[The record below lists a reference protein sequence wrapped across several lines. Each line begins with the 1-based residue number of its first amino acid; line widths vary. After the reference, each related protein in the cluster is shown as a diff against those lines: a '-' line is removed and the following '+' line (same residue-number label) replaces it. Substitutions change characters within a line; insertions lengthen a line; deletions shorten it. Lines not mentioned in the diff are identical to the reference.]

1 MFRIKLDDFNQ
12 NTELI
17 LGMTKFDEYREKFI
31 DRKTIE
37 DVPEDHIVFF
47 VIFFVETYCMEFC
60 KRKFVHK
67 VSRPPLPLKNM
78 LGLILLSEILK
89 ESSARK
95 IADFTKTDSVYK
107 LVMEDIPV
115 SKESVT
121 RYKNY
126 FMPHFKGILGKT
138 VQMAKDLGLSDFI
151 DVSVDGTKIK
161 AYNSNYK
168 VIRKHDLKILI
179 KVLKGE
185 LGKEEVKKLK
195 WNARKFYYD
204 ERKTLTEKLE
214 LLERMYAELQISGQK
229 SVPVNDIEA
238 RWMYNKKNKAEL
250 SYNLQTCVDCA
261 THLILATYISQN
273 PTDDYDLPIV
283 TDMAMK
289 NVGFKFENLLADAGY
304 CNELV
309 IDYLQKSQIEGFIPN
324 ATQSRENKDA
334 LKTNPTS
341 KDNVYIDY
349 INKYI
354 VCFAGYL
361 FPLKYQYREENVKK
375 TSIGKIRLPDKIK
388 SFYSNSEA
396 CKNCFYKDQCL
407 TEKMTNRQYIVY
419 GSEAMIDMLL
429 KMETPEAKEKY
440 SLRPVVES
448 PYGTLKQFY
457 ELNQLPYIGK
467 YKIQG
472 IVNLKSIAYNII
484 RISNLVL
491 CDLLFE
497 NETYMNFVQK
507 TIDKYTAK
515 N

>member
-1 MFRIKLDDFNQ
+1 MAKY
-12 NTELI
+12 
-17 LGMTKFDEYREKFI
+17 DEYREKFI
-31 DRKTIE
+31 ERKTIE
-37 DVPEDHIVFF
+37 DIPEDHIVFF
-47 VIFFVETYCMEFC
+47 VLFFVETYCMDFC
-60 KRKFVHK
+60 KRKIIYK
-67 VSRPPLPLKNM
+67 RSRPPLPLKNM

-107 LVMEDIPV
+107 LVMEGIPV

-126 FMPHFKGILGKT
+126 FMPHFEGILGKT
-138 VQMAKDLGLSDFI
+138 VQMAKDLGLSEFV

-168 VIRKHDLKILI
+168 VIRKHDLKTLI
-179 KVLKGE
+179 QVLKGE
-185 LGKEEVKKLK
+185 LREEEVKNLK
-195 WNARKFYYD
+195 FNARKFYYD
-204 ERKTLTEKLE
+204 ERKSLVEKLE
-214 LLERMYAELQISGQK
+214 LLERMYAELKISGQK

-238 RWMYNKKNKAEL
+238 RWMYNKKNKAEI

-261 THLILATYISQN
+261 THLILATYVSQN

-283 TDMAMK
+283 TDLAMK

-309 IDYLQKSQIEGFIPN
+309 IDYLQKNQIEGFIPN

-334 LKTNPTS
+334 LKINPVS
-341 KDNVYIDY
+341 KDNVYINY
-349 INKYI
+349 LNKFI

-361 FPLKYQYREENVKK
+361 FPLKYQYSEENVKK
-375 TSIGKIRLPDKIK
+375 TSFGTIRLPDKVK

-396 CKNCFYKDQCL
+396 CKNCFYKEQCL

-419 GSEAMIDMLL
+419 GSEAMIEMLL

-467 YKIQG
+467 FKIQG

-484 RISNLVL
+484 RITNLVL
-491 CDLLFE
+491 LDWLFQ
-497 NETYMNFVQK
+497 NETYINFVK
-507 TIDKYTAK
+507 KIIDKYALKT
-515 N
+515 

>member
-1 MFRIKLDDFNQ
+1 MFQIKLDDFNQ
-12 NTELI
+12 DKELNF
-17 LGMTKFDEYREKFI
+17 GMTKYDEYREKFI
-31 DRKTIE
+31 ERRTIE
-37 DVPEDHIVFF
+37 DIPENHIVFF
-47 VIFFVETYCMEFC
+47 VLFFVETYCMEFC
-60 KRKFVHK
+60 KRKIIYK

-78 LGLILLSEILK
+78 LCLILLSEILK

-107 LVMEDIPV
+107 LVMEGIPV
-115 SKESVT
+115 SKYSVT

-126 FMPHFKGILGKT
+126 FMPYFEDILGKT
-138 VQMAKDLGLSDFI
+138 VQLAKDYGLSDFI

-185 LGKEEVKKLK
+185 LCAEEVKKLK
-195 WNARKFYYD
+195 FNARKFYYD
-204 ERKTLTEKLE
+204 KRKTLTEKLE
-214 LLERMYAELQISGQK
+214 LLERMYAELKISGQK

-238 RWMYNKKNKAEL
+238 RWMYNKKNKAEI

-283 TDMAMK
+283 TDLAMK

-309 IDYLQKSQIEGFIPN
+309 IDYLQKNNIEGFIPN

-334 LKTNPTS
+334 LKINPVS

-349 INKYI
+349 LNKFI
-354 VCFAGYL
+354 VCFAGYI
-361 FPLKYQYREENVKK
+361 FPLKYQYTEENVKK
-375 TSIGKIRLPDKIK
+375 TSFGAIRLPDKIK
-388 SFYSNSEA
+388 SFYSNSKA

-407 TEKMTNRQYIVY
+407 TKKMTNRQYIVY
-419 GSEAMIDMLL
+419 GSDAMIEMLL

-467 YKIQG
+467 FKIQG

-484 RISNLVL
+484 RITNLVL
-491 CDLLFE
+491 LDWLFE
-497 NETYMNFVQK
+497 NEAYINFVKK

-515 N
+515 I

>member
-1 MFRIKLDDFNQ
+1 MAKY
-12 NTELI
+12 
-17 LGMTKFDEYREKFI
+17 DEYREKFI
-31 DRKTIE
+31 EQKRIE
-37 DVPEDHIVFF
+37 DVSENHIVFF
-47 VIFFVETYCMEFC
+47 VLFFVETYCMDFC
-60 KRKFVHK
+60 KRKIIYK

-107 LVMEDIPV
+107 LVIEGIPV

-126 FMPHFKGILGKT
+126 FMPYFEGILGKT
-138 VQMAKDLGLSDFI
+138 VQMAKDMGLSEFI

-168 VIRKHDLKILI
+168 VIRKHDLKTLI

-185 LGKEEVKKLK
+185 LCTEEVKNLK
-195 WNARKFYYD
+195 FNARKFYYD
-204 ERKTLTEKLE
+204 KRKTLMEKLE
-214 LLERMYAELQISGQK
+214 LLERMYAELEISGQK

-238 RWMYNKKNKAEL
+238 RWMYNKKNKAEI

-261 THLILATYISQN
+261 THLILATYVSQN

-283 TDMAMK
+283 TDLAMK
-289 NVGFKFENLLADAGY
+289 NVGFKFKNLLADAGY

-309 IDYLQKSQIEGFIPN
+309 IDYLQKNQIDGFIPN

-334 LKTNPTS
+334 LKINPVS
-341 KDNVYIDY
+341 KDNVYINY
-349 INKYI
+349 LNKFI

-361 FPLKYQYREENVKK
+361 FPLKYQYSEENVKK
-375 TSIGKIRLPDKIK
+375 TSFGTIRLPDKVK

-396 CKNCFYKDQCL
+396 CKNCFYKEQCL

-419 GSEAMIDMLL
+419 GSEAMIEMLL

-467 YKIQG
+467 FKIQG

-484 RISNLVL
+484 RITNLVL
-491 CDLLFE
+491 LDWLFQ
-497 NETYMNFVQK
+497 NETYINFVK
-507 TIDKYTAK
+507 KIIDKYALKT
-515 N
+515 

>member
-1 MFRIKLDDFNQ
+1 MNF
-12 NTELI
+12 
-17 LGMTKFDEYREKFI
+17 GMAKYDEYREKFI
-31 DRKTIE
+31 ERKTIE
-37 DVPEDHIVFF
+37 DIPEDHIVFF
-47 VIFFVETYCMEFC
+47 VLFFVETYCMDFC
-60 KRKFVHK
+60 KRKIIYK
-67 VSRPPLPLKNM
+67 RSRPPLPLKNM

-107 LVMEDIPV
+107 LVMEGIPV

-126 FMPHFKGILGKT
+126 FMPHFEGILGKT
-138 VQMAKDLGLSDFI
+138 VQMAKDLGLSEFV

-168 VIRKHDLKILI
+168 VIRKHDLKTLI
-179 KVLKGE
+179 QVLKGE
-185 LGKEEVKKLK
+185 LREEEVKNLK
-195 WNARKFYYD
+195 FNARKFYYD
-204 ERKTLTEKLE
+204 ERKSLVEKLE
-214 LLERMYAELQISGQK
+214 LLERMYAELKISGQK

-238 RWMYNKKNKAEL
+238 RWMYNKKNKAEI

-261 THLILATYISQN
+261 THLILATYVSQN

-283 TDMAMK
+283 TDLAMK

-309 IDYLQKSQIEGFIPN
+309 IDYLQKNQIKGFIPN

-334 LKTNPTS
+334 LKINPVS
-341 KDNVYIDY
+341 KDNVYINY
-349 INKYI
+349 LNKFI
-354 VCFAGYL
+354 VCFAGYI
-361 FPLKYQYREENVKK
+361 FPLKYQYSEENVKK
-375 TSIGKIRLPDKIK
+375 TSFGTIRLPDKVK

-396 CKNCFYKDQCL
+396 CKNCFYKEQCL

-419 GSEAMIDMLL
+419 GSEAMIEMLL

-467 YKIQG
+467 FKIQG

-484 RISNLVL
+484 RITNLVL
-491 CDLLFE
+491 LDWLFQ
-497 NETYMNFVQK
+497 NETYINFVK
-507 TIDKYTAK
+507 KIIDKYALKT
-515 N
+515 

>member
-1 MFRIKLDDFNQ
+1 
-12 NTELI
+12 
-17 LGMTKFDEYREKFI
+17 
-31 DRKTIE
+31 
-37 DVPEDHIVFF
+37 
-47 VIFFVETYCMEFC
+47 
-60 KRKFVHK
+60 
-67 VSRPPLPLKNM
+67 M

-107 LVMEDIPV
+107 LVMEGIPV

-126 FMPHFKGILGKT
+126 FMPHFEGILGKT
-138 VQMAKDLGLSDFI
+138 VQMAKDLGLSEFV

-168 VIRKHDLKILI
+168 VIRKHDLKTLI
-179 KVLKGE
+179 QVLKGE
-185 LGKEEVKKLK
+185 LREEEVKNLK
-195 WNARKFYYD
+195 FNARKFYYD
-204 ERKTLTEKLE
+204 ERKSLVEKLE
-214 LLERMYAELQISGQK
+214 LLERMYAELKISGQK

-238 RWMYNKKNKAEL
+238 RWMYNKKNKAEI

-261 THLILATYISQN
+261 THLILATYVSQN

-283 TDMAMK
+283 TDLAMK

-309 IDYLQKSQIEGFIPN
+309 IDYLQKNQIKGFIPN

-334 LKTNPTS
+334 LKINPVS
-341 KDNVYIDY
+341 KDNVYINY
-349 INKYI
+349 LNKFI

-361 FPLKYQYREENVKK
+361 FPLKYQYSEENVKK
-375 TSIGKIRLPDKIK
+375 TSFGTIRLPDKVK

-396 CKNCFYKDQCL
+396 CKNCFYKEQCL

-419 GSEAMIDMLL
+419 GSEAMIEMLL

-467 YKIQG
+467 FKIQG

-484 RISNLVL
+484 RITNLVL
-491 CDLLFE
+491 LDWLFQ
-497 NETYMNFVQK
+497 NETYINFVK
-507 TIDKYTAK
+507 KIIDKYALKT
-515 N
+515 

>member
-1 MFRIKLDDFNQ
+1 
-12 NTELI
+12 
-17 LGMTKFDEYREKFI
+17 
-31 DRKTIE
+31 
-37 DVPEDHIVFF
+37 
-47 VIFFVETYCMEFC
+47 
-60 KRKFVHK
+60 
-67 VSRPPLPLKNM
+67 M

-89 ESSARK
+89 ETSARK

-107 LVMEDIPV
+107 LVMEGIPV

-126 FMPHFKGILGKT
+126 FIPYFEGILGKS
-138 VQMAKDLGLSDFI
+138 VQMAKDIGLSQFG

-161 AYNSNYK
+161 AYNSPFK

-185 LGKEEVKKLK
+185 LESKEVKKLK
-195 WNARKFYYD
+195 LNARKFYYD
-204 ERKTLTEKLE
+204 ERKTLTEKLA
-214 LLERMYAELQISGQK
+214 LLERMYAELEISGQK
-229 SVPVNDIEA
+229 SVLLNDIEA

-309 IDYLQKSQIEGFIPN
+309 IDYLQKSKIEGFIPN

-334 LKTNPTS
+334 LKINPIS

-349 INKYI
+349 INKFI

-361 FPLKYQYREENVKK
+361 FPLKYQYPEENVKK
-375 TSIGKIRLPDKIK
+375 TSFSEIRLPDKIK

-396 CKNCFYKDQCL
+396 CKDCFYKDQCL

-419 GSEAMIDMLL
+419 GSDAMIEMLL
-429 KMETPEAKEKY
+429 KMETTEAKEKY

-457 ELNQLPYIGK
+457 ELNQLPYTGK

-491 CDLLFE
+491 RDLLFE
-497 NETYMNFVQK
+497 NKTYINFVQK

-515 N
+515 T

>member
-1 MFRIKLDDFNQ
+1 MNF
-12 NTELI
+12 
-17 LGMTKFDEYREKFI
+17 GMAKYDEYREKFI
-31 DRKTIE
+31 ERKTIE
-37 DVPEDHIVFF
+37 DIPEDHIVFF
-47 VIFFVETYCMEFC
+47 VLFFVETYCMDFC
-60 KRKFVHK
+60 KRKIIYK
-67 VSRPPLPLKNM
+67 RSRPPLPLKNM

-107 LVMEDIPV
+107 LVMEGIPV

-126 FMPHFKGILGKT
+126 FMPHFEGILGKT
-138 VQMAKDLGLSDFI
+138 VQMAKDLGLSEFV

-168 VIRKHDLKILI
+168 VIRKHDLKTLI
-179 KVLKGE
+179 QVLKGE
-185 LGKEEVKKLK
+185 LREEEVKNLK
-195 WNARKFYYD
+195 FNARKFYYD
-204 ERKTLTEKLE
+204 ERKSLVEKLE
-214 LLERMYAELQISGQK
+214 LLERMYAELKISGQK

-238 RWMYNKKNKAEL
+238 RWMYNKKNKAEI

-261 THLILATYISQN
+261 THLILATYVSQN

-283 TDMAMK
+283 TDLAMK

-309 IDYLQKSQIEGFIPN
+309 IDYLQKNQIEGFIPN

-334 LKTNPTS
+334 LKINPVS
-341 KDNVYIDY
+341 KDNVYINY
-349 INKYI
+349 LNKFI

-361 FPLKYQYREENVKK
+361 FPLKYQYSEENVKK
-375 TSIGKIRLPDKIK
+375 TSFGTIRLPDKVK

-396 CKNCFYKDQCL
+396 CKNCFYKEQCL

-419 GSEAMIDMLL
+419 GSEAMIEMLL

-467 YKIQG
+467 FKIQG

-484 RISNLVL
+484 RITNLVL
-491 CDLLFE
+491 LDWLFQ
-497 NETYMNFVQK
+497 NETYINFVK
-507 TIDKYTAK
+507 KIIDKYALKT
-515 N
+515 

>member
-1 MFRIKLDDFNQ
+1 MNF
-12 NTELI
+12 
-17 LGMTKFDEYREKFI
+17 GMAKYDEYREKFI
-31 DRKTIE
+31 ERKTIE
-37 DVPEDHIVFF
+37 DIPEDHIVFF
-47 VIFFVETYCMEFC
+47 VLFFVETYCMDFC
-60 KRKFVHK
+60 KRKIIYK
-67 VSRPPLPLKNM
+67 RSRPPLPLKNM

-107 LVMEDIPV
+107 LVMEGIPV

-126 FMPHFKGILGKT
+126 FMPHFEGILGKT
-138 VQMAKDLGLSDFI
+138 VQMAKDLGLSEFV

-168 VIRKHDLKILI
+168 VIRKHDLKTLI
-179 KVLKGE
+179 QVLKGE
-185 LGKEEVKKLK
+185 LREEEVKNLK
-195 WNARKFYYD
+195 FNARKFYYD
-204 ERKTLTEKLE
+204 ERKSLVEKLE
-214 LLERMYAELQISGQK
+214 LLERMYAELKISGQK

-238 RWMYNKKNKAEL
+238 RWMYNKKNKAEI

-261 THLILATYISQN
+261 THLILATYVSQN

-283 TDMAMK
+283 TDLAMK
-289 NVGFKFENLLADAGY
+289 NVGFKFKNLLADAGY

-309 IDYLQKSQIEGFIPN
+309 IDYLQKNQIKGFIPN

-334 LKTNPTS
+334 LKINPVS
-341 KDNVYIDY
+341 KDNVYINY
-349 INKYI
+349 LNKFI

-361 FPLKYQYREENVKK
+361 FPLKYQYSEENVKK
-375 TSIGKIRLPDKIK
+375 TSFGTIRLPDKVK

-396 CKNCFYKDQCL
+396 CKNCFYKEQCL

-419 GSEAMIDMLL
+419 GSEAMIEMLL

-467 YKIQG
+467 FKIQG

-484 RISNLVL
+484 RITNLVL
-491 CDLLFE
+491 LDWLFQ
-497 NETYMNFVQK
+497 NETYINFVK
-507 TIDKYTAK
+507 KIIDKYALKT
-515 N
+515 

>member
-1 MFRIKLDDFNQ
+1 
-12 NTELI
+12 
-17 LGMTKFDEYREKFI
+17 MTKFDEHREKFI
-31 DRKTIE
+31 KRKTIE
-37 DVPEDHIVFF
+37 DIPEDHIVFF
-47 VIFFVETYCMEFC
+47 VLFFVETYCMDFC
-60 KRKFVHK
+60 KRKITYK
-67 VSRPPLPLKNM
+67 RSRPPLPLKNM

-95 IADFTKTDSVYK
+95 IADFTKTDSIYK
-107 LVMEDIPV
+107 LVMEGIPV
-115 SKESVT
+115 SKRSVT

-126 FMPHFKGILGKT
+126 FIPYFEVILGKT
-138 VQMAKDLGLSDFI
+138 VQMAKELGLSEFV

-161 AYNSNYK
+161 AYNSNYN

-185 LGKEEVKKLK
+185 LAEKEVKILK

-204 ERKTLTEKLE
+204 ERKTRDEKLE
-214 LLERMYAELQISGQK
+214 LLERMFVELKISGQK
-229 SVPVNDIEA
+229 SVPLNDIEA

-304 CNELV
+304 SNELV
-309 IDYLQKSQIEGFIPN
+309 IKYLKKNEIEGFIPN

-334 LKTNPTS
+334 LKINPVS

-349 INKYI
+349 VNKFI

-361 FPLKYQYREENVKK
+361 FPLKYQYTEKNFKK
-375 TSIGKIRLPDKIK
+375 TSFGEIRLPDKIK

-407 TEKMTNRQYIVY
+407 TKKMTNRQYIVY
-419 GSEAMIDMLL
+419 GSKDMIEMLL

-440 SLRPVVES
+440 NLRPVVES

-491 CDLLFE
+491 RDFLFE
-497 NETYMNFVQK
+497 NETYINFVQK
-507 TIDKYTAK
+507 TIDEYTVK
-515 N
+515 I

>member
-1 MFRIKLDDFNQ
+1 MFQIKLDDFNQ
-12 NTELI
+12 NKEMS
-17 LGMTKFDEYREKFI
+17 LGMTKYDEYREKFI
-31 DRKTIE
+31 EQKRIE
-37 DVPEDHIVFF
+37 DISEDSIAFF
-47 VIFFVETYCMEFC
+47 VLFFVEMYCMDFC
-60 KRKFVHK
+60 KRKIVHK

-78 LGLILLSEILK
+78 LGLVLLSETLK
-89 ESSARK
+89 ESSAQK
-95 IADFTKTDSVYK
+95 ISDFTKTDSVYK
-107 LVMEDIPV
+107 LVMEGIPV

-126 FMPHFKGILGKT
+126 FIPYFEGILGKT
-138 VQMAKDLGLSDFI
+138 VQMAKDMGLSKFV

-161 AYNSNYK
+161 AYNSPFK

-185 LGKEEVKKLK
+185 LDKEEVKKLK
-195 WNARKFYYD
+195 LNARKFYYD
-204 ERKTLTEKLE
+204 ERKTLVEKLG
-214 LLERMYAELQISGQK
+214 LLERMYAELEISGQK

-238 RWMYNKKNKAEL
+238 RWMYNKKNKSEL

-283 TDMAMK
+283 TDLAMK

-309 IDYLQKSQIEGFIPN
+309 IDYLQKSEIEGFIPN

-334 LKTNPTS
+334 LKINPVS

-349 INKYI
+349 LNKFI
-354 VCFAGYL
+354 VCFAGYA
-361 FPLKYQYREENVKK
+361 FPFKYQYREKKFKK
-375 TSIGKIRLPDKIK
+375 TSFGKISLPDRIK
-388 SFYSNSEA
+388 NIYSNSEA
-396 CKNCFYKDQCL
+396 CKDCFYKDQCL
-407 TEKMTNRQYIVY
+407 TEKMTNRQYTVY
-419 GSEAMIDMLL
+419 GSDAMIEMLL

-448 PYGTLKQFY
+448 PYGILKQFY
-457 ELNQLPYIGK
+457 EINQLPYTGK

-484 RISNLVL
+484 RISNLIL
-491 CDLLFE
+491 RDLLFE
-497 NETYMNFVQK
+497 NETYINFVKK

-515 N
+515 T